1 MDIFNDFISRQCVKL
16 AVLRNMV
23 LSSKIFEQA
32 NSGPFCKLTLYIY
45 RSYGFLI
52 LNYLYNQIHFDGI
65 TCSVYFIGE
74 CEIKKPSFLLSWNK
88 CVSCFLQGILFVL
101 NFIPK
106 RRLVRHST
114 KNEVFHGKLHFL
126 CSKTNFL
133 NISLQQIFLFL
144 QSRKFFLSANRCF
157 LPSYFSKIWNDNRFG
172 HSATLDLIL
181 DR

>member
-74 CEIKKPSFLLSWNK
+74 CEIQKAIFSSIMEQMCKL
-88 CVSCFLQGILFVL
+88 LFVGYFVRFKFYPEKKTCKTL
-101 NFIPK
+101 HKK
-106 RRLVRHST
+106 RS
-114 KNEVFHGKLHFL
+114 FPW
-126 CSKTNFL
+126 KT
-133 NISLQQIFLFL
+133 S
-144 QSRKFFLSANRCF
+144 FFV
-157 LPSYFSKIWNDNRFG
+157 
-172 HSATLDLIL
+172 
-181 DR
+181 

>member
-16 AVLRNMV
+16 AALRNMV

-65 TCSVYFIGE
+65 TCCVYFIGE
-74 CEIKKPSFLLSWNK
+74 CEIQKAIFSSIMEQMCKL
-88 CVSCFLQGILFVL
+88 LFVGY
-101 NFIPK
+101 FVRFKFYPE
-106 RRLVRHST
+106 RRLVRHCT
-114 KNEVFHGKLHFL
+114 KNEVFHGKLPFL

-144 QSRKFFLSANRCF
+144 
-157 LPSYFSKIWNDNRFG
+157 
-172 HSATLDLIL
+172 
-181 DR
+181 